1 MWRVGDVIEVLK
13 VGEVGWRRFGMWIRA
28 FAASVASLARG
39 PHRLRHFPQREKR
52 RGGEGEGSVFLAD
65 ADGAGSVAELF

>member
-1 MWRVGDVIEVLK
+1 MAK
-13 VGEVGWRRFGMWIRA
+13 VWGVDSCIPCERRFAGSR
-28 FAASVASLARG
+28 

-52 RGGEGEGSVFLAD
+52 RGGEGEGFGVFLAD